1 MVSFKMDILP
11 LFTTMDIQHI
21 DEHGVSLDNY
31 QYMKDPGHAEA
42 VYNAVSTGDMPPSD
56 SGEQPW
62 SPDQV
67 ALFKEWMNEGYLRS
81 RKA

>member
-1 MVSFKMDILP
+1 
-11 LFTTMDIQHI
+11 
-21 DEHGVSLDNY
+21 
-31 QYMKDPGHAEA
+31 MKDPGNADA

-67 ALFKEWMNEGYLRS
+67 ALFKEWMNEGYHRS